1 MCIRDSPGKIALA
14 EVHLFRGEGKG
25 DVLAVVGVH
34 IGEKLLHFLQHVG
47 TAVPGGFRGLPG
59 KNSPKPVPER
69 AERRGDD
76 LLVVGLLGS
85 KLCMGRLKKICKF
98 PGEPPVLQHFCRD
111 QRVGKVGMAVEGAY
125 HTGVKNKKIQFIFH
139 LRGIAVMDVAG
150 VDENQISC
158 PGCEVVFIDAE
169 TGRAG
174 AQVDQLDLLVPVG
187 QEADVCLLYTSGN

>member
-1 MCIRDSPGKIALA
+1 MWERRFP
-14 EVHLFRGEGKG
+14 
-25 DVLAVVGVH
+25 AVSLG
-34 IGEKLLHFLQHVG
+34 
-47 TAVPGGFRGLPG
+47 PPG

-98 PGEPPVLQHFCRD
+98 PGEPPVLQRFCRD

-169 TGRAG
+169 TAEPERR
-174 AQVDQLDLLVPVG
+174 
-187 QEADVCLLYTSGN
+187 